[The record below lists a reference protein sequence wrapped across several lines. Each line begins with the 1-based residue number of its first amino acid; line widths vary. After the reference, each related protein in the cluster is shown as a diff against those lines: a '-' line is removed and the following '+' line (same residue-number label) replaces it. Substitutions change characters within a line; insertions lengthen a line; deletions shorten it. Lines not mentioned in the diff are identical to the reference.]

1 MFIPLSD
8 NRTSKIYKNEN
19 SIIENLA
26 ASKYV
31 CVQYVCT
38 ERETNAII
46 NDIGFVYFACS
57 EVVSFLVLQKSKQ
70 VCVSKLLSAKKEK

>member
-46 NDIGFVYFACS
+46 NDIGLCMFRSS
-57 EVVSFLVLQKSKQ
+57 ELP
-70 VCVSKLLSAKKEK
+70 CPAKK